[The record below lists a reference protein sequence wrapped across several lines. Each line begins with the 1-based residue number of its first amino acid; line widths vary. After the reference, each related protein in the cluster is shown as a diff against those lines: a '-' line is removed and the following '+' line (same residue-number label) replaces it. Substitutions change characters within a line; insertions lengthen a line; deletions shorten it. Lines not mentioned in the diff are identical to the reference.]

1 MAAQA
6 TNYTPVQANLIA
18 APLFIAFAAAVLGPY
33 SMIWDGEETSQVV
46 GYLFGE
52 GWVITLV
59 VFLASIVVHELLHG
73 VGFMLAGVPRED
85 VKFGVHWKL
94 LTPYA
99 TTKVAMTASQY
110 RFATALPGIVLGVVP
125 SLVGLATGN
134 AAATVYG
141 AALFAAACGDALVLW
156 GVRKVPGTMMVR
168 DCDQN
173 VGCEVVPPLEA

>member
-1 MAAQA
+1 MSAQA
-6 TNYTPVQANLIA
+6 RSYTPFQANLLA

-33 SMIWDGEETSQVV
+33 SVIWNGEQISQLVD
-46 GYLFGE
+46 YLFGE

-59 VFLASIVVHELLHG
+59 VFLASIVVHEALHG
-73 VGFMLAGVPRED
+73 LGFMLARVPRSD
-85 VKFGVHWKL
+85 VKFGVHWKV

-99 TTKVAMTASQY
+99 TTKVPMTASQY
-110 RFATALPGIVLGVVP
+110 RLATALPGVVLGVIP
-125 SLVGLATGN
+125 SLAGLATGN

-156 GVRKVPGTMMVR
+156 GVRKVPGATLVR

-173 VGCEVVPPLEA
+173 VGCEVVAALEA